1 MQETTHKWY
10 SNNIGAEFTTL
21 AFGHAGFPVVLFP
34 TSMGTY
40 YENKDFKLVESAR
53 WFIEQGLIKIYCPDG
68 IDRQSWYNKGI
79 HPFDRARNHIWYDKF
94 LYEELVPLVRN
105 ETGVQ
110 RMAFAGCSFGAYHA
124 MNFAFKHPDAASYVL
139 NMGGAFT
146 IKDLADG
153 FHNDDIYFN
162 NPVDFIP
169 HLSDPLIWNLFV
181 ILGTGDYDMCK
192 DDNLHM
198 AEILRNKNIEH
209 WLDIR
214 PGANHDWPVWRE
226 MFPHYL
232 SAVTA
237 RQFR

>member
-1 MQETTHKWY
+1 MQETTHKWF
-10 SNNIGAEFTTL
+10 SNNIGAEITTL
-21 AFGHAGFPVVLFP
+21 SFGHAGFPVVLFP

-53 WFIEQGLIKIYCPDG
+53 WFIEQGLIKIYCPDSV
-68 IDRQSWYNKGI
+68 DRQSWYNKGI

-94 LYEELVPLVRN
+94 LLEELVPLVRN
-105 ETGVQ
+105 ETAVQ
-110 RMAFAGCSFGAYHA
+110 RIAFAGCSFGAYHA

-139 NMGGAFT
+139 NMGGAYT

-169 HLSDPLIWNLFV
+169 QLNDPRIWDLFV
-181 ILGTGDYDMCK
+181 ILGTGEHDICK
-192 DDNLHM
+192 DDNLQM

-209 WLDIR
+209 WLDVR
-214 PGANHDWPVWRE
+214 PGKDHDWPVWRE

-232 SAVTA
+232 SAITA

>member
-1 MQETTHKWY
+1 MQEFTHRWY
-10 SNNIGAEFTTL
+10 SNNIGAEITTL
-21 AFGHAGFPVVLFP
+21 SFGHAGFPVVLFP
-34 TSMGTY
+34 TSKGTY

-53 WFIEQGLIKIYCPDG
+53 WFIEQGLIRIYCPDG
-68 IDRQSWYNKGI
+68 VDSASWYNKAI
-79 HPFDRARNHIWYDKF
+79 HPFQRAKNHIWYDKF
-94 LYEELVPLVRN
+94 LYEELIPHIHQ
-105 ETGVQ
+105 ESGVH
-110 RMAFAGCSFGAYHA
+110 RIAFAGCSFGGYHA
-124 MNFAFKHPDAASYVL
+124 MNFAFRHPDTAAYVL
-139 NMGGAFT
+139 NMGGAFS
-146 IKDLADG
+146 IRDLVDG

-169 HLSDPLIWNLFV
+169 NLNDPLIWDIFV
-181 ILGTGDYDMCK
+181 VLGTGEHDMCK
-192 DDNLHM
+192 DDNIHM

-237 RQFR
+237 RQFH